1 MRNSTKALAVGG
13 LVGALMLGATGTAYA
28 GTKNIAFNETLP
40 RFQIAGWT
48 NSQTKEISDFDG
60 HVNVG
65 TVGDDYSVDVEMCQS
80 ALLACS
86 AKVRGLKDRSE
97 ANLHNRFPAGAE
109 VRLQLRIGKGNVV
122 QVQVQGAWRSN

>member
-48 NSQTKEISDFDG
+48 NSQTKEITNLAG

-65 TVGDDYSVDVEMCQS
+65 TVGDAYSVDVELCQS
-80 ALLACS
+80 LLLVCS
-86 AKVRGLKDRSE
+86 EKVHGLRDRDDADLPNSF
-97 ANLHNRFPAGAE
+97 RAGAE
-109 VRLQLRIGKGNVV
+109 VRLQLRVGSGNVV
-122 QVQVQGAWRSN
+122 HVQVQGAWRSN

>member
-1 MRNSTKALAVGG
+1 MKRWTKALATGG
-13 LVGALMLGATGTAYA
+13 LVAALIFGATGTAYA

-80 ALLACS
+80 ALFACS
-86 AKVRGLKDRSE
+86 EKVLGLKDRSE
-97 ANLHNRFPAGAE
+97 ANLSNGFPAGAE
-109 VRLQLRIGKGNVV
+109 VRLQLRIGRGNVV
-122 QVQVQGAWRSN
+122 RVQVQGTWRSN